1 MEVHE
6 IIDDI
11 CRGFAFWHTISDK
24 SCNSRDYPDII
35 DSICDCIENGRF
47 IYLRAESDLY
57 PKACYYMGFIT
68 SGEMDDWMFGG
79 IIPNEKFPEMLIMC
93 YTGGWDGNT
102 VVCANV
108 WHNTK
113 KQGAIRLPD

>member
-1 MEVHE
+1 
-6 IIDDI
+6 
-11 CRGFAFWHTISDK
+11 
-24 SCNSRDYPDII
+24 
-35 DSICDCIENGRF
+35 
-47 IYLRAESDLY
+47 
-57 PKACYYMGFIT
+57 MGFIT

-113 KQGAIRLPD
+113 KTGSHKTPRLIC